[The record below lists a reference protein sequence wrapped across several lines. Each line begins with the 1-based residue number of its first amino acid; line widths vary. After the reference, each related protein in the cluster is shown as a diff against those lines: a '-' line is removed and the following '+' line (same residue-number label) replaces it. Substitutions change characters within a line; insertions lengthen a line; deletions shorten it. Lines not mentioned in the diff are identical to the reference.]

1 MTEFYTCSGNDV
13 NAATSRRC
21 RKTFVFRQ
29 AFNGPLHQPPSGRKI
44 VRKTLSPDATIRKPR
59 LNGFPLML
67 VGYMRVSSDSD
78 RQSTNLQRDALLAV
92 GVDARHLFEDHA
104 SGAKDD
110 RAGPGAGAR
119 IRSPW
124 RRVGRVEARPARP
137 FVVALARHRDLAQE
151 KAGGVPLADGEPG
164 YHDALGRVS
173 VPGVRRARAVR
184 TRLDP
189 GTCRRRSGCRPANAA
204 GSAAGRRRS
213 PARSWR
219 PSSLRSMAACPRRRC
234 AATSASS
241 EPR

>member
-1 MTEFYTCSGNDV
+1 
-13 NAATSRRC
+13 
-21 RKTFVFRQ
+21 
-29 AFNGPLHQPPSGRKI
+29 
-44 VRKTLSPDATIRKPR
+44 
-59 LNGFPLML
+59 
-67 VGYMRVSSDSD
+67 MRVSSDSD

-110 RAGPGAGAR
+110 RAGLARALEFVRPGDVLVVWKLDRLGRSLSHLLAIVTSLKKKQVAFRSLTENLDTTTPSGEFLFQVFGALAQYER
-119 IRSPW
+119 ALIQER
-124 RRVGRVEARPARP
+124 
-137 FVVALARHRDLAQE
+137 VVAGLAA
-151 KAGGVPLADGEPG
+151 
-164 YHDALGRVS
+164 
-173 VPGVRRARAVR
+173 ARKR
-184 TRLDP
+184 
-189 GTCRRRSGCRPANAA
+189 A